1 MNKIMTPEI
10 MNQLHVQ
17 INRDKLW
24 LLKKET
30 VTFKAFISSK
40 EFTDHKRKWKITT
53 LKVQLIEYNCNKLTV
68 RLYLR

>member
-24 LLKKET
+24 LLKKGT
-30 VTFKAFISSK
+30 ITFKAFISSN
-40 EFTDHKRKWKITT
+40 EFTDHKQKWEITT